1 MTNWE
6 RKRDKMHRQIV
17 VGNNIVIV
25 TSLLIAA
32 AAVFSCVKVTQKLSD
47 MHSEQ
52 MYRLK
57 QEMQKQK

>member
-6 RKRDKMHRQIV
+6 RKRDKMRRQIV
-17 VGNNIVIV
+17 VGSNIVIV
-25 TSLLIAA
+25 TSSLIAA
-32 AAVFSCVKVTQKLSD
+32 AAVFSCVKATQKFSD

>member
-6 RKRDKMHRQIV
+6 RKRDKMRRQIV
-17 VGNNIVIV
+17 VGSNIVIV

-32 AAVFSCVKVTQKLSD
+32 AAVFSCVKATQKLSD
-47 MHSEQ
+47 KHFEQ